1 MDAQQEESK
10 AKPMIRVCLRC
21 LKPYKNDQRGCEN
34 CGCELAAKC
43 PSCDEPFDKSF
54 GGVNPR
60 RRVKHCPNCLEDIER
75 FQIDSFIDSIKIV
88 PREEPI
94 EGEETKKD
102 G

>member
-1 MDAQQEESK
+1 MDAQQKESK

-34 CGCELAAKC
+34 CGCELSSEC
-43 PSCDEPFDKSF
+43 PLCNEPFDKSF

-60 RRVKHCPNCLEDIER
+60 RRVKHCPYCLEEIIEPFSLDFVR
-75 FQIDSFIDSIKIV
+75 IL
-88 PREEPI
+88 REEPI
-94 EGEETKKD
+94 EEEETKKE